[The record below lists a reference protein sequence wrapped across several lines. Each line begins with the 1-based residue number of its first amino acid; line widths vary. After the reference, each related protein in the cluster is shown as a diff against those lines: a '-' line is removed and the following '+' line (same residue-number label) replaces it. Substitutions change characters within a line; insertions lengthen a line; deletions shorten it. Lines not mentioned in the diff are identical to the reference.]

1 MLIAKSWR
9 GGGKGEL
16 KKITALTVLLS
27 GEGVGIKQRGWVR
40 EEWGTEGGPGKER
53 KWAIH

>member
-1 MLIAKSWR
+1 MEGW
-9 GGGKGEL
+9 GKGEL

-27 GEGVGIKQRGWVR
+27 GEGVGTKQTWVGLR
-40 EEWGTEGGPGKER
+40 ELGMDGRPGKER

>member
-1 MLIAKSWR
+1 MEGW
-9 GGGKGEL
+9 GKGEL

-27 GEGVGIKQRGWVR
+27 GEGVGITQKRVGLR
-40 EEWGTEGGPGKER
+40 ELGMDGRADKER